1 MKLSAFSINT
11 FFIVLMLLGI
21 AVIPKLSLQ
30 LMPSSRSNELSVSFS
45 WANANP
51 EMLEM
56 EVTSKLEGV
65 FSRIKGLNNIYSQTK
80 QGYGI
85 ITLAID
91 KNEDIDAT
99 KLYVSSLIRSL
110 AKSLPEGVR
119 VSAVQGGEIQ
129 QEGLQDEEERQL
141 LQSYTITGPGSS
153 QDVAL
158 FAEDHIVPEISQIA
172 DIENVSVTGAVPFEW
187 VLYYD

>member
-65 FSRIKGLNNIYSQTK
+65 FSRIKGSPGGLLHPLHSVQA
-80 QGYGI
+80 GM
-85 ITLAID
+85 
-91 KNEDIDAT
+91 
-99 KLYVSSLIRSL
+99 
-110 AKSLPEGVR
+110 GVR
-119 VSAVQGGEIQ
+119 K
-129 QEGLQDEEERQL
+129 GLHR
-141 LQSYTITGPGSS
+141 
-153 QDVAL
+153 
-158 FAEDHIVPEISQIA
+158 
-172 DIENVSVTGAVPFEW
+172 
-187 VLYYD
+187 